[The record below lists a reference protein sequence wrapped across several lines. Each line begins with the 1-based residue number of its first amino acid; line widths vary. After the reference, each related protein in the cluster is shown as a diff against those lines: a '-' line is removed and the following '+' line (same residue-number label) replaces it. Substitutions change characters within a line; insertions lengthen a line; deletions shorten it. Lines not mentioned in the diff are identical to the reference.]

1 MRRSALILIL
11 AGCGQNDIPTTGG
24 FQERIVDNSIRHGQ
38 QLEVADI
45 DEDGSPDIVAAFSL
59 TDAVHV
65 YLNTPEQKFEGISVS
80 GAGSIVALD
89 TVAFDIDGDF
99 DLDVAAIGLSQRL
112 VFNSSAGEL
121 AWYENPGD
129 PRGKWV
135 THPIARPNLADTSSK
150 SEQLPW
156 GGCCIDK
163 GDFDGDGID

>member
-80 GAGSIVALD
+80 GATERSARQPVATTKTRRRRRTRSPRAARIA
-89 TVAFDIDGDF
+89 TVATT
-99 DLDVAAIGLSQRL
+99 LRA
-112 VFNSSAGEL
+112 
-121 AWYENPGD
+121 
-129 PRGKWV
+129 
-135 THPIARPNLADTSSK
+135 K
-150 SEQLPW
+150 SE
-156 GGCCIDK
+156 
-163 GDFDGDGID
+163 